1 MDGPSLTVAIE
12 EIPMDRKTTPMPVVS
27 RLLMD
32 RRRFL
37 QVGAGVGMAAASS
50 SLLASR
56 AFAQSPSAATGG
68 PGPGRY
74 GGPAPVQIGGSLTFV
89 AGGNTG
95 PVAEAR
101 QKYIWDVLREDYGVE
116 VNVVGDLDYALV
128 EAQIMTGQIDW
139 DVIDADAFFAARAAN
154 EGWLEA
160 IDYSIVDPSQLVE
173 GAAKEFGV
181 LQGVGAHHVAWNTA
195 QMYGPGE
202 GPLDWVQFYD
212 PEAFPGRRALRS
224 TPLQTLPGAALGSG
238 IAPADLYPLD
248 MDAAFATLDKVRDLV
263 VKWVDGG
270 QAMQDLAL
278 GGEADLFN
286 FYTSRC
292 VTLKAD
298 GEPIDFRFEQGT
310 AEEADLI
317 IIKGSPNTLQAQHA
331 IALASNTPEYHK
343 VLAEATYIGF
353 TNTLGMALVDPAI
366 QPLLTTAPEN
376 YVKLAPA
383 GNDWWSENAPLAEQR
398 MAEWLLG

>member
-1 MDGPSLTVAIE
+1 MS
-12 EIPMDRKTTPMPVVS
+12 RSRHPMPVVS
-27 RLLMD
+27 QLLLD

-37 QVGAGVGMAAASS
+37 QLSAGVAVAAGAS
-50 SLLASR
+50 SLLTAR
-56 AFAQSPSAATGG
+56 VLGQSPSAGMSGG

-74 GGPAPVQIGGSLTFV
+74 GGPAPVQIGGRLTFV

-116 VNVVGDLDYALV
+116 VTVVGDLDYALV
-128 EAQIMTGQIDW
+128 EAQILTGQIDW
-139 DVIDADAFFAARAAN
+139 DVIDADAFFAARAAR
-154 EGWLEA
+154 EGWLEP
-160 IDYSIVDPSQLVE
+160 IDYSIVDPSQLVD
-173 GAAKEFGV
+173 GAAKEFSV
-181 LQGVGAHHVAWNTA
+181 LQGVGAHHIAWNTEQA
-195 QMYGPGE
+195 YGPGE
-202 GPLDWVQFYD
+202 GPLSWVEFFD
-212 PEAFPGRRALRS
+212 PVAFPGRRAFRS
-224 TPLQTLPGAALGSG
+224 TPLQTLPGAALAAG

-248 MDAAFATLDKVRDLV
+248 LDAAFESLDRVRDTV

-292 VTLKAD
+292 VTLKKD
-298 GEPIDFRFEQGT
+298 GEPIDFRFEEGT

-343 VLAEATYIGF
+343 VLAEATNIGF
-353 TNTLGMALVDPAI
+353 TNKLGMEMVDPAI
-366 QPLLTTAPEN
+366 QPLLSTAPEN
-376 YVKLAPA
+376 YAKLAPA